1 MKIKPPT
8 GFARR
13 KAIEAR
19 TTAVW
24 EAVGSPIYHYQRR
37 YQPRAYN
44 AAGNWAVWDVDEQRA
59 LTDDDL
65 LRISVRRLIE
75 TPCRAPTPPAP
86 LPDQTPAKP

>member
-1 MKIKPPT
+1 MKLARLT

-19 TTAVW
+19 TLAVW
-24 EAVGSPIYHYQRR
+24 GNGGPDRR
-37 YQPRAYN
+37 YRPRAYN
-44 AAGNWAVWDVDEQRA
+44 AAGNWQVYDTDLARM
-59 LTDDDL
+59 LSDDDL

-75 TPCRAPTPPAP
+75 TPCRAPPPAP